1 MAKAR
6 MDGLVEMVE
15 RVEGETRQRS
25 GRPVAVAEPRGTMH
39 VGRVFDASR
48 EARGFVPWFVP
59 RFSITS
65 CSPVDGAFYASKKS
79 VRIELVERSRTALCL
94 LVGT

>member
-15 RVEGETRQRS
+15 RVKGETRQRG

-48 EARGFVPWFVP
+48 EPRGSLVRSLVRSTILDYLMF
-59 RFSITS
+59 TS
-65 CSPVDGAFYASKKS
+65 
-79 VRIELVERSRTALCL
+79 
-94 LVGT
+94 